1 MQSQQKEKRGTK
13 MYTKELLMDLVI
25 KNYGFEDPFTIEFCR
40 ECEKEDS
47 NIIELYLL
55 IIAYATVEKEID

>member
-1 MQSQQKEKRGTK
+1 